1 MEEVIWD
8 RRWTPCNSKT
18 FRPLAIRGFAGFADF
33 LVWFLEGDED
43 RESWMFLN
51 NRQEFRPVRTVPVTL
66 DFYVELEGLAFDNE
80 IRCVEPLQVVIEAV
94 PFVADLMPLLLQ
106 GR

>member
-1 MEEVIWD
+1 M
-8 RRWTPCNSKT
+8 
-18 FRPLAIRGFAGFADF
+18 L
-33 LVWFLEGDED
+33 
-43 RESWMFLN
+43 LN
-51 NRQEFRPVRTVPVTL
+51 NSQEFRPVSTGPIPF

-94 PFVADLMPLLLQ
+94 PFVADLMSLLLQ